1 MMVTAQDVLHH
12 GISEL
17 DFDAM
22 PLDDDSPRGGHGLN
36 TKSSKFIDTNQK

>member
-22 PLDDDSPRGGHGLN
+22 PLDDSPRGGLN